1 MAEALVANAARHGPE
16 SPESRHL
23 LDSLPPGAREWPD
36 AVEEEAGWLP
46 DSAGREGFRL
56 LRSGSGDRFF
66 REVASGSGA
75 RRGAVREP
83 VDAATFEAYW
93 PLTEGRRLHR
103 VCRIDPSG
111 SGWRV
116 DEYLDRALAL
126 AVGPADAGP
135 PGWLEQVRVR
145 DVSGERAYRDEVIA
159 RRARRT

>member
-1 MAEALVANAARHGPE
+1 
-16 SPESRHL
+16 
-23 LDSLPPGAREWPD
+23 
-36 AVEEEAGWLP
+36 VEEEAGWLP

-56 LRSGSGDRFF
+56 LRSGSGDSFF
-66 REVASGSGA
+66 REVASGRGA

-103 VCRIDPSG
+103 VCRSDPSG

-126 AVGPADAGP
+126 AVGPADAGS

-159 RRARRT
+159 RRVRRT